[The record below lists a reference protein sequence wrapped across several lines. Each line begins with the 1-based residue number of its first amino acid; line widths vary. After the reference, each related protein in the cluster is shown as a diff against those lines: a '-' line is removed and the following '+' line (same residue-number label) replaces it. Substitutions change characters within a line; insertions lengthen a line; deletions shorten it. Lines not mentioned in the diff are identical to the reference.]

1 MLVAIFLCSENA
13 LSFDDKKKKNH
24 NCIKRKHLL
33 YMCDLSVQ
41 PEKYYRSN
49 YKKKCVAYLCSK

>member
-1 MLVAIFLCSENA
+1 MLFPLMI
-13 LSFDDKKKKNH
+13 KKKNH